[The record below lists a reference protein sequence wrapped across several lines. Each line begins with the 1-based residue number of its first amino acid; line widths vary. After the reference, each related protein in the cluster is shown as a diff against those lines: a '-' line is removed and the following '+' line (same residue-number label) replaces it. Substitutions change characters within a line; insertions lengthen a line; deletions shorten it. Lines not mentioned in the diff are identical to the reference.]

1 MAKPMEVTDEQFEQE
16 VLKADLPVMVDFW
29 AAWCGPCKIVSPM
42 VEELAEEYSGKV
54 KFVKLDTE
62 ENFDIP
68 DRYGIRSLPTLMIF
82 KGGEQVDQIFGAK
95 PKAELKRYL
104 EKIIA

>member
-1 MAKPMEVTDEQFEQE
+1 MAKPREITDTEFEQE
-16 VLKADLPVMVDFW
+16 VLEADLPVLVDFW
-29 AAWCGPCKIVSPM
+29 AEWCGPCKIVSPT
-42 VEELAEEYSGKV
+42 VEALADEYDGKV

-68 DRYGIRSLPTLMIF
+68 DRYGIRTLPTLMIF
-82 KGGEQVDQIFGAK
+82 KGGEQVDQIFGAR

-104 EKIIA
+104 EEALA

>member
-16 VLKADLPVMVDFW
+16 VLNADLPVMVDFW
-29 AAWCGPCKIVSPM
+29 AAWCGPCKVVSPI

-62 ENFDIP
+62 ENFDTP
-68 DRYGIRSLPTLMIF
+68 DRYGIRSLPTLMVF
-82 KGGEQVDQIFGAK
+82 KGGELVDQIFGAR
-95 PKAELKRYL
+95 PKAELKRSL
-104 EKIIA
+104 EKALA